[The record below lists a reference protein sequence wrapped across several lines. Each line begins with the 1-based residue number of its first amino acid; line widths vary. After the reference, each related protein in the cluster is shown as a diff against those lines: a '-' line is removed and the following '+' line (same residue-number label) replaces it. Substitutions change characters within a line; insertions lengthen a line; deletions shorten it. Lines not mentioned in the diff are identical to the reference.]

1 MISKINLKGFAQYGP
16 LADLNSN
23 QRMLL
28 EMGTVRLL
36 VIILIISIDP
46 VLNSLF
52 YKYPFWK
59 IDEVFL
65 FGVIYVLLIFLI
77 RKTNSI
83 FHFFIFLTGNGVLP
97 RKPMMA
103 LSSLASEKI

>member
-1 MISKINLKGFAQYGP
+1 MISKINLKGFAQYDP

-28 EMGTVRLL
+28 EMGMVSLL
-36 VIILIISIDP
+36 IIILIISIDSFF
-46 VLNSLF
+46 NNIF
-52 YKYPFWK
+52 YKSPFWK
-59 IDEVFL
+59 IDEVFQ
-65 FGVIYVLLIFLI
+65 FGVIYILLIFLI